1 MGDIPVYSVRPE
13 NADGPVR
20 MLHRDHLLPCGFL
33 PEMRETEESII
44 PAKKP
49 RTRQNDAQYEDEP
62 VESNGED
69 YWQPSPAVLE
79 PTEGRIV
86 EVYEVSKTCLA
97 PLLLDTGN
105 LPWCTQGELSQ
116 DPSTGEQSAPDETLA
131 EISSDDTVANN
142 PLGNEIEFQNPDG
155 SLEARGE
162 EYNLPEISM
171 EGTVETVP
179 RESPEQS
186 LLVPDSSNG
195 QGVDLK
201 NSEKQHLCW
210 FLCTNLG
217 REIWLSICWHTEWQS
232 EHDSKEHYI
241 FRVSYHL
248 NYMRDWY

>member
-49 RTRQNDAQYEDEP
+49 RTRQNDVQYEDEP

-86 EVYEVSKTCLA
+86 EVYEVSKMCLA

-105 LPWCTQGELSQ
+105 LP
-116 DPSTGEQSAPDETLA
+116 
-131 EISSDDTVANN
+131 
-142 PLGNEIEFQNPDG
+142 
-155 SLEARGE
+155 
-162 EYNLPEISM
+162 
-171 EGTVETVP
+171 
-179 RESPEQS
+179 
-186 LLVPDSSNG
+186 
-195 QGVDLK
+195 
-201 NSEKQHLCW
+201 
-210 FLCTNLG
+210 
-217 REIWLSICWHTEWQS
+217 
-232 EHDSKEHYI
+232 
-241 FRVSYHL
+241 
-248 NYMRDWY
+248 